1 MKSCAYTCSKEV
13 RFYPLSLCGYE
24 GCRKVFDYVHK
35 TSLRLMG
42 SSCHGFN
49 QSSNNMTKQYK
60 DMIIYDNDPHQLCK
74 SNVWCSQLNQNDEI
88 KYNDQQR

>member
-1 MKSCAYTCSKEV
+1 MKVAEKI
-13 RFYPLSLCGYE
+13 
-24 GCRKVFDYVHK
+24 FDYVHK

-49 QSSNNMTKQYK
+49 QSSNNMT
-60 DMIIYDNDPHQLCK
+60 IYDNDPHQLCK

-88 KYNDQQR
+88 KYNDQQRQWS